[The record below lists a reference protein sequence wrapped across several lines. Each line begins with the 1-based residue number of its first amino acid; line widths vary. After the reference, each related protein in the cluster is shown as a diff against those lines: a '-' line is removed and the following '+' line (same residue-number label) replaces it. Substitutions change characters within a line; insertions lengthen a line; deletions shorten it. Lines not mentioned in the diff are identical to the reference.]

1 MLFIFP
7 ESVTKAD
14 NFPEF
19 SLTNWLYIIITPFF
33 YIGSQLLI
41 ERYKKT
47 RQADLLMIFFVFVFS
62 FYVILCGM
70 YSSFISTS
78 DPRNALTIYLVA
90 LCVVSVLCVF
100 EFDEAILLLLLVE
113 GTFTALLF
121 YSQTDGTEML
131 YNQILSVVLLAGFY
145 LISRYFFSYKASYYQ
160 QIIEIKEQNIA
171 IEKATAFKTQVLGM
185 VAHDLRNPIGAVESI
200 AMMME
205 LDEISDD
212 AQENVNM
219 IKESCA
225 KARGIIEDLLEA
237 ARNENS
243 NVVETTKT
251 ELNGFLKHLVNVWQI
266 QKAFKSTII
275 FRGGDEKLYAKINGE
290 KFQRVID
297 NLVSNAL
304 KFSKD
309 TDTVIVSLEL
319 LDKQACIKIKD
330 QGMGIPASML
340 PHIFKSFSKAGRA
353 GLRGEQSTGLGLSIV
368 KQIVESHKGIITV
381 DSVEGAGTTFSIM
394 LPLAS

>member
-1 MLFIFP
+1 MNTYFYTLEIHFLKGLPHKYKIAFRNYYTRQNLYAARTCSLIFIIINVALRLMLFIFP

-145 LISRYFFSYKASYYQ
+145 LISRYFFSYKASY
-160 QIIEIKEQNIA
+160 
-171 IEKATAFKTQVLGM
+171 
-185 VAHDLRNPIGAVESI
+185 
-200 AMMME
+200 
-205 LDEISDD
+205 
-212 AQENVNM
+212 
-219 IKESCA
+219 
-225 KARGIIEDLLEA
+225 
-237 ARNENS
+237 
-243 NVVETTKT
+243 
-251 ELNGFLKHLVNVWQI
+251 
-266 QKAFKSTII
+266 
-275 FRGGDEKLYAKINGE
+275 
-290 KFQRVID
+290 
-297 NLVSNAL
+297 
-304 KFSKD
+304 
-309 TDTVIVSLEL
+309 
-319 LDKQACIKIKD
+319 
-330 QGMGIPASML
+330 
-340 PHIFKSFSKAGRA
+340 
-353 GLRGEQSTGLGLSIV
+353 
-368 KQIVESHKGIITV
+368 
-381 DSVEGAGTTFSIM
+381 
-394 LPLAS
+394 